1 MPGAA
6 RLGDKSM
13 IPACAHGS
21 PCCPHPANGPAIG
34 GSGDVNIEGR
44 PAIRQDDP
52 GMHMVCCGPN
62 TWVAKTGSGTV
73 KINGKGAHRMGD
85 QDTHCG
91 SGMGQMIEGSAT
103 VLIGG

>member
-13 IPACAHGS
+13 IPACVHGS
-21 PCCPHPANGPAIG
+21 PCCPHPATGPAIS
-34 GSGDVNIEGR
+34 GSPDVNIEKL

-52 GMHMVCCGPN
+52 GLHAVCCGPN
-62 TWVAKTGSGTV
+62 TWVAKTGSATV

-85 QDTHCG
+85 QDQHCG

-103 VLIGG
+103 VIIGG